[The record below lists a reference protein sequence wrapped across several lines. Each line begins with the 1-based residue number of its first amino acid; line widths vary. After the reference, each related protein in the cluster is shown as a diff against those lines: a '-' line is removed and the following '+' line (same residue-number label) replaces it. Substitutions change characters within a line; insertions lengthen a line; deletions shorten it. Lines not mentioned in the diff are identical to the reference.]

1 MNFEQSQVWRALS
14 DDAGNYYSQASES
27 ERELFRNWMRSVL
40 ATEQVQV
47 TFIKADGTER
57 TMPCTLQESVL
68 PKATTAEGRRKYNG
82 DICVV
87 FDPERQ
93 VWRSFRWDRLK
104 RIQFTLG

>member
-14 DDAGNYYSQASES
+14 DDAGNYYCQASES
-27 ERELFRNWMRSVL
+27 ERKLFRDWIKSIL
-40 ATEQVQV
+40 HTEQVQV
-47 TFIKADGTER
+47 TFVKADGTER
-57 TMPCTLQESVL
+57 TMPCTLQESQL
-68 PKATTAEGRRKYNG
+68 PKSAATESQRKQNT

-104 RIQFTLG
+104 RIKFSVS